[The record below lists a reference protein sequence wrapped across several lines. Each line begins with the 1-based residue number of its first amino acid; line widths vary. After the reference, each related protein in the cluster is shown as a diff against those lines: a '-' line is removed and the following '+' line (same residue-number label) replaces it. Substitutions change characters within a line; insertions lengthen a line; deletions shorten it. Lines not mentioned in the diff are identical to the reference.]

1 MGFTCLSDV
10 IVIGE
15 RREIIVE
22 YEDTF
27 VKGSRLNREHQSG
40 ILVLLLF
47 LLTFPLLL
55 IPPGASGLRV
65 VVNWNE
71 VPLDESVLAPVHG
84 RDT

>member
-1 MGFTCLSDV
+1 MGFRCLSDI

-15 RREIIVE
+15 GREIIVE

-27 VKGSRLNREHQSG
+27 VERSRLNKEYQEDSHF
-40 ILVLLLF
+40 F
-47 LLTFPLLL
+47 LITFPLLL

-71 VPLDESVLAPVHG
+71 VA
-84 RDT
+84 